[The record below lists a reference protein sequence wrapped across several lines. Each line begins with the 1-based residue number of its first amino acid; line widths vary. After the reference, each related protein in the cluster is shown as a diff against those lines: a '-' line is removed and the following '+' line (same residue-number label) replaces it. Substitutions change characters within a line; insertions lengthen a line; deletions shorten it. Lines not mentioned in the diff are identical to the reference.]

1 MSVLF
6 QHVGKKIR
14 FYRKARNLTQEQ
26 LAEIIPLDQ
35 SHLVRIE
42 KGTVNITLETIEKIS
57 AALKIQPDQLFE
69 TDRSNKDA
77 NREDLEKI
85 QILLFDKSREDIKR
99 VSSILKEIFLIKK
112 NSE

>member
-26 LAEIIPLDQ
+26 LAEFIPIDQ

-42 KGTVNITLETIEKIS
+42 RGTVNITLETIEKIS
-57 AALKIQPDQLFE
+57 KALNIQPNQLFE
-69 TDRSNKDA
+69 TDRSNKDV

-85 QILLFDKSREDIKR
+85 QILLFDKSSEDIRR
-99 VSSILKEIFLIKK
+99 VNSILKEIFLIKK
-112 NSE
+112 NL